1 MSLKAFHVFFITV
14 AVLLCV
20 VFGVWCVSSDYT
32 HGRVGYTITGWA
44 SFGLG
49 ILLVVYEILF
59 LNKMKETK

>member
-20 VFGVWCVSSDYT
+20 VFGVWCISSDYT